1 MFRVKKSLIL
11 LLLILFPISINL
23 SQSTYSSSHILQSL
37 KKLKVLGSV
46 LYIAAHPDD
55 ENTAVLSYMSKGK
68 LVRTAYLSLTRGDG
82 GQNLLGKEKGDL
94 LGVIRTQELLSARRL
109 DGAEQFFTRAID
121 FGYSKTAD
129 ETLNL
134 WNKELI
140 LGDVV
145 KVIREFRPDIIL
157 TRFSKTQGGHG
168 HHLSSAILAEEALF
182 AAADPTRFPEQLDKL
197 EPRQPKRVLWNTWS
211 PSSKAAAIDIG
222 EYNPILGKSFSEI
235 SAKSRS
241 MHKSQGF
248 GVSPGR
254 GTQLNH
260 FDLTAGDSLKN
271 NLFEGIDL
279 TWNRVAN
286 NSDVENSVNEIIKKF
301 EPQHPQKIVE
311 DLVGLYN
318 KLDQLEDGYWV
329 NLKKKEIKEI
339 IKMCSGLWLESIVW
353 EPGISP
359 GESIDVRTM
368 IVNRSSV
375 PIKVE
380 KISTTYSASDTVI
393 NLTLQENTPLN
404 FKQISFI
411 PKDAEY
417 SQPYWLREEHNG
429 KVFTV
434 NDPALIGLAENG
446 EEIKT
451 KFFLNIFNTSFTYE
465 VPAKH
470 RWTDA
475 VKGEQFRPFVIRP
488 ELSLSVEQPTY
499 VFAKGRSHDVNV
511 SVKTNTKNAIGRI
524 YLSLPNG
531 WHSEP
536 AEYNFNLEE
545 KDDQANFA
553 FKISTNNNTENGTAK
568 LIAEMNGKT
577 FTDQI
582 IEIDYSHIPLQTVLQ
597 PAKTKLVKLDIEF
610 EPKRIGYIMG
620 SGDDIPLSLTQ
631 LGYELDLL
639 TDDELDSKD
648 LSIYDVII
656 CGIRAFNT
664 REQLGRQ
671 QKRLIEFVEQGGTWI
686 VQHNTRFGSQVD
698 QIGPFPF
705 STQGRDRIADETA
718 PLQILMPEH
727 QVFNSPNK
735 ITEKDFEGW
744 VQERGLYFASSWEG
758 KLYPLLA
765 GNDKGEPSKLG
776 GLLYANYGQG
786 VFIFTAYS
794 WFRQLPAGVP
804 GAYRLF
810 VNLISAKGKHD

>member
-1 MFRVKKSLIL
+1 MFRVKKSFIL
-11 LLLILFPISINL
+11 LLLILFPLSICFG
-23 SQSTYSSSHILQSL
+23 QSPYSSSQILQSL

-82 GQNLLGKEKGDL
+82 GQNLIGKEKGDL

-109 DGAEQFFTRAID
+109 DGAEQFFTSAID
-121 FGYSKTAD
+121 FGYSKTSD
-129 ETLNL
+129 ETLEI
-134 WNKELI
+134 WNRDLI

-145 KVIREFRPDIIL
+145 KVIRKFRPDIIL

-168 HHLSSAILAEEALF
+168 HHLSSAILSEEAFF
-182 AAADPTRFPEQLDKL
+182 AAANPTKFPEQLDEL
-197 EPRQPKRVLWNTWS
+197 DPWQPKRILWNTWS
-211 PSSKAAAIDIG
+211 PTSKAAAIDIG
-222 EYNPILGKSFSEI
+222 EYNPLLGESYSEI
-235 SAKSRS
+235 AAKSRS

-254 GTQLNH
+254 GIQLNH
-260 FDLTAGDSLKN
+260 FDLMAGDSLNN

-279 TWNRVAN
+279 TWSRVTN
-286 NSDVENSVNEIIKKF
+286 NSDIENSVNEIIKKF
-301 EPQHPQKIVE
+301 EPQNPNKIVK

-318 KLDQLEDGYWV
+318 KLEQLDDGYWV
-329 NLKKKEIKEI
+329 NIKKKEIQEI

-353 EPGISP
+353 EPAISP
-359 GESIDVRTM
+359 GESIDVRSM
-368 IVNRSSV
+368 IVNRSSI
-375 PIKVE
+375 PIEIEKVF
-380 KISTTYSASDTVI
+380 TTYSSGDTSLNQI
-393 NLTLQENTPLN
+393 LEQNIPLN
-404 FKQISFI
+404 IKQVSSI
-411 PKDAEY
+411 PEDADH

-434 NDPALIGLAENG
+434 NNPALIGLAENG
-446 EEIKT
+446 DEIST
-451 KFFLNIFNTSFTYE
+451 KFFLKIFNTSFEYE

-488 ELSLSVEQPTY
+488 ELSLSIEQPTY
-499 VFAKGRSHDVNV
+499 VFAKGKSHDVNV
-511 SVKTNTKNAIGRI
+511 NVKTNTRNAIGRV

-545 KDDQANFA
+545 KGDQTNFA
-553 FKISTNNNTENGTAK
+553 FKISTNNNTESGIAK
-568 LIAEMNGKT
+568 LIAEMNGKI

-597 PAKTKLVKLDIEF
+597 PAKTKLVKLDIKF

-639 TDDELDSKD
+639 TDDDMDNKD

-671 QKRLIEFVEQGGTWI
+671 QKKLIDFVEQGGTWI
-686 VQHNTRFGSQVD
+686 VQHNTRFGTQVE

-718 PLQILMPEH
+718 PLQFLMPDH

-735 ITEKDFEGW
+735 ITEKDFEDW
-744 VQERGLYFASSWEG
+744 VQERGLYFAESWEG

-776 GLLYANYGQG
+776 GLLYANYGKG

-810 VNLISAKGKHD
+810 VNLISAKGKQ